1 MSTPV
6 IESAYMPI
14 PAAAKYLGV
23 SVATIYRRISDGTLQ
38 AYDVAPKG
46 ARRRTPRVARTDIDA
61 LLRPLGPTGLLE

>member
-23 SVATIYRRISDGTLQ
+23 SVAMIYRRISDGTLQ
-38 AYDVAPKG
+38 AYDVAP
-46 ARRRTPRVARTDIDA
+46 RTCC
-61 LLRPLGPTGLLE
+61 